1 MELKRTI
8 FYIFETTRQLFNNY
22 YNGHDD
28 NFTKEELNELLDT
41 ITELEEQL
49 KDLKQAHNEEL
60 KEFLESEEN

>member
-28 NFTKEELNELLDT
+28 NFTDEELNEILENNNKKKE
-41 ITELEEQL
+41 IT
-49 KDLKQAHNEEL
+49 
-60 KEFLESEEN
+60 

>member
-8 FYIFETTRQLFNNY
+8 FYIFETTRQLFNKY

-28 NFTKEELNELLDT
+28 NFTDEELNEILNK

-49 KDLKQAHNEEL
+49 NDLKQTHYDETFKNGL
-60 KEFLESEEN
+60 PF

>member
-8 FYIFETTRQLFNNY
+8 FYIFETTRKLFNNY

-28 NFTKEELNELLDT
+28 NFTDKELNDVLNK

-49 KDLKQAHNEEL
+49 KELKQAHYEETFKNGL
-60 KEFLESEEN
+60 PF

>member
-8 FYIFETTRQLFNNY
+8 FNIFETTRQLFNNY

-28 NFTKEELNELLDT
+28 NFTDEELNEIFNK

-49 KDLKQAHNEEL
+49 NELKQAHYDETFKNGL
-60 KEFLESEEN
+60 PF

>member
-8 FYIFETTRQLFNNY
+8 FYIFEITRQLFNNY

-28 NFTKEELNELLDT
+28 NFTKEELNDIFNK

-49 KDLKQAHNEEL
+49 NELKQAHYDETFKNGL
-60 KEFLESEEN
+60 PF